1 MGGSGGTSL
10 RALSRSTEE
19 FWSLSMIS
27 VMTSGPSVKSPL
39 AVLLR
44 RLREESLSE
53 SDVLQYCNRSRSSQE
68 ILLNCL

>member
-1 MGGSGGTSL
+1 MGGSGGTSP